1 MTAPGCSGR
10 EARAGCAAGCG
21 SAVCRERRKGQG
33 LRDKAMTPPT
43 TQLGASGRAGCFG
56 LLREANRAE
65 HPTWQGHP
73 HAAHHSPR
81 QGQQRGTNRPTHN
94 VVITCRE
101 DSKLLTADCC
111 LTALLTCCSLSS
123 SYLLQQLGI
132 FKLLSYFTEYW
143 TRTYNSLANTQD
155 TADTAKVICV

>member
-1 MTAPGCSGR
+1 MLLTTVPG
-10 EARAGCAAGCG
+10 
-21 SAVCRERRKGQG
+21 
-33 LRDKAMTPPT
+33 RD
-43 TQLGASGRAGCFG
+43 
-56 LLREANRAE
+56 N
-65 HPTWQGHP
+65 
-73 HAAHHSPR
+73 
-81 QGQQRGTNRPTHN
+81 QRGTNRPTHN

-143 TRTYNSLANTQD
+143 TRTYSSLTNTQD
-155 TADTAKVICV
+155 TDDTAEVICV